1 MRLCAP
7 LAMLEHT
14 VLAAA
19 LSLGW
24 RLPGHS
30 HRFECP
36 GTWCLAAASLFCIS
50 TIMLSRS
57 TLGYFQ
63 QGLTS
68 SGCEAL
74 DTQNCG
80 GADPGTGAL
89 PGPPITSDAAL
100 FCGLA
105 PGSELRDPSVGTD
118 SCLSLPLVMRTGP
131 RDRCLTNKG
140 KFLYLFLSCGQ
151 GYCLPIF
158 PLPISIL

>member
-1 MRLCAP
+1 M
-7 LAMLEHT
+7 
-14 VLAAA
+14 VLSSRFYILQFYYNAVQ
-19 LSLGW
+19 LDIKV
-24 RLPGHS
+24 LP
-30 HRFECP
+30 
-36 GTWCLAAASLFCIS
+36 A
-50 TIMLSRS
+50 
-57 TLGYFQ
+57 
-63 QGLTS
+63 GLTS

-89 PGPPITSDAAL
+89 PGPPITSDAAS

-105 PGSELRDPSVGTD
+105 PGSELRDPGVRTD